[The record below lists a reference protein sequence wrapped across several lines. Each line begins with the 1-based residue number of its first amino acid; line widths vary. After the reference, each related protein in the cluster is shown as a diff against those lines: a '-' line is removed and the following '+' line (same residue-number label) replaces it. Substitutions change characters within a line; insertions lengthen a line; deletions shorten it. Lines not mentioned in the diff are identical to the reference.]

1 MVRERDVRCDDLNTM
16 RSLGRAMKGALL
28 FGGLGSMTQ
37 LRDMTPVWDE
47 VPGPAAKPY
56 SCFVDF
62 ERS

>member
-1 MVRERDVRCDDLNTM
+1 
-16 RSLGRAMKGALL
+16 MKGALL